1 MFANSIRLFRL
12 FGFEVK
18 LDASWLLLAV
28 LIAWSLA
35 VGYFPAV
42 SPGLD
47 TVTYWSMGIV
57 GLFGLAFS
65 IVVHE
70 LAHSL
75 VARRFDMPIKGIT
88 LFVFGGVAEMRQ
100 EPTSPKG
107 EFLMAI
113 AGPLMSVAVAFGF
126 GALAWAFGGAAV
138 SGAAGDGAPR
148 IDAPPFVLV
157 LSYLSFINLLLAG
170 FNLIPAFP
178 LDGGRMLRAA
188 LWAWKG
194 DILWATR
201 IAAAAGSAFAFALM
215 ALGLFSVISGNLD
228 RGITHG
234 IWFLRTI
241 SLPRGS
247 GPSSTR
253 QANSKLKNVRASIQ
267 RSRYQIL
274 TDRSRREL
282 HTRPP
287 SERISTAL
295 PSIPSV
301 ARAAVSWRV
310 SVGNG
315 ASRRHV
321 SEVPHPGITVRA
333 VIRTC
338 GNQARHRPER
348 RSAQRFEN
356 AAGGGGQAVGRRR
369 RRCRRL
375 SCATVATTM
384 ERAGPGADACPDVA
398 DDSRQSRREAP
409 IAPPAPRPPPPRR
422 RWEL

>member
-126 GALAWAFGGAAV
+126 GALAWAFGGAEV
-138 SGAAGDGAPR
+138 TGAAGDGAPR

-215 ALGLFSVISGNLD
+215 ALGLFSVISGNWI
-228 RGITHG
+228 GG
-234 IWFLRTI
+234 IWYFVLGLFVRAAAAGQI
-241 SLPRGS
+241 QH
-247 GPSSTR
+247 
-253 QANSKLKNVRASIQ
+253 QASQSALKNVPVRRFMRADPVSVDPDTTLD
-267 RSRYQIL
+267 RLVEDYFYRYYFK
-274 TDRSRREL
+274 TF
-282 HTRPP
+282 P
-287 SERISTAL
+287 
-295 PSIPSV
+295 V
-301 ARAAVSWRV
+301 ARDSRFLGAVSVERV
-310 SVGNG
+310 RHAGDDVEASPHLWTVGAVMRPADQAATIG
-315 ASRRHV
+315 PEEDAAQALSKMQQEGEGRLWVVDGGRLVGVLSLRDLAHYLELRRDLEPIVHA
-321 SEVPHPGITVRA
+321 PD
-333 VIRTC
+333 
-338 GNQARHRPER
+338 
-348 RSAQRFEN
+348 
-356 AAGGGGQAVGRRR
+356 RRR
-369 RRCRRL
+369 T
-375 SCATVATTM
+375 AA
-384 ERAGPGADACPDVA
+384 
-398 DDSRQSRREAP
+398 
-409 IAPPAPRPPPPRR
+409 
-422 RWEL
+422 